1 MPQATRG
8 PQGAQNFLGAA
19 AHYTRKLRGAAI
31 GGAGGD
37 PPEDLE
43 NNEARRKRL
52 REQEALMSTADK
64 WDESSK
70 KLRAQ
75 AHALSK
81 PGDNKLPTCPLQRK
95 EQIRA
100 DTVKNVTAKS
110 SDYRARASGAAAPTN
125 KTTAGPT
132 ESENASPPADQT
144 HLEFAEQEVKEQ
156 DVRRQHEIRIAQAEW
171 LGRQRAAVSARVA
184 PPNATPTLEEVAREH
199 GIQHPSGGDPV
210 HPPGLG
216 GIFGKRPVTAPSQF
230 AMPPPPPLGQAGTT
244 PGAHT
249 TPSTQMPPQQDD
261 LPPAVPS
268 PGGCDS
274 ADPTLM
280 PVIRHSGAGFNRNA
294 HNWPPLPMRDGG
306 MLLPSGVGKLIRQFA
321 NRTRDENRRLRE
333 HPSNA
338 RRWICMHACMHAC

>member
-1 MPQATRG
+1 
-8 PQGAQNFLGAA
+8 
-19 AHYTRKLRGAAI
+19 
-31 GGAGGD
+31 
-37 PPEDLE
+37 
-43 NNEARRKRL
+43 
-52 REQEALMSTADK
+52 MSSADK
-64 WDESSK
+64 CDDSSK

-95 EQIRA
+95 EQLRA
-100 DTVKNVTAKS
+100 HRVKNVTS
-110 SDYRARASGAAAPTN
+110 NISDYRARAVAPTN

-144 HLEFAEQEVKEQ
+144 HFEFAEQEVKEQ
-156 DVRRQHEIRIAQAEW
+156 DVRRQNEIRIATAEW

-230 AMPPPPPLGQAGTT
+230 DMPPPPPLGQAGTT

-294 HNWPPLPMRDGG
+294 HNWPPLPMPGGG
-306 MLLPSGVGKLIRQFA
+306 MPLPLTAWSLVREFA
-321 NRTRDENRRLRE
+321 KRTPDEDRRLRE

-338 RRWICMHACMHAC
+338 RRWIYACMHACMLACLLATLT